1 MALKYLCHR
10 TLRHC
15 IVKLDSLLV
24 SHLPLRMS
32 SQSSSLSP
40 VFSKGI
46 VIKGFGRGS
55 KDLGIPTGNV
65 ERFKKKTINKISQFI
80 LIHHFI

>member
-65 ERFKKKTINKISQFI
+65 ERFQKKKNNK
-80 LIHHFI
+80 